1 MIIQAENKIKAEMEK
16 EKNPYV
22 KTVGDFLIGYINR
35 NEAEAEKIVAD
46 EKKTIMG
53 SIDAMR
59 KEAGK
64 NKVGNMA
71 MLTPEQ
77 GFAVVLKYFG
87 IKSKESV
94 KVEYSYDAATVEE
107 NTNTDFNVKLDDFL

>member
-22 KTVGDFLIGYINR
+22 KTVGDFLIGYIKR

-53 SIDAMR
+53 SIEAMR

-64 NKVGNMA
+64 NKVDNMA

-87 IKSKESV
+87 IKSKEDV
-94 KVEYSYDAATVEE
+94 KVEYSFDEAKAGG
-107 NTNTDFNVKLDDFL
+107 DFNTKFDAKLDDFL